1 MIGEAEYEK
10 LVAKLDDLVDQVG
23 EAESH
28 TLASMMGVLSAL
40 IEDYENVNVPEL
52 ALKNWASAN
61 EA

>member
-52 ALKNWASAN
+52 ALKN
-61 EA
+61 